1 MIVEIKTAPS
11 FAHLKHLTTSNG
23 LYEHAILDEPRPE
36 HGYCVDDVARA
47 LVLLCRE
54 PQLDLAFHQMLNL
67 YLDFTLQ
74 SISKNGACHNRMNAN
89 GLWTDKPGK
98 GDWWGR
104 AVWALGFSAVHAPE
118 EQQRSRATEGFRLLV
133 QTTSPDLTAISFAAL
148 GAGELLLAQPDES
161 SARKML
167 INARPRLTQSFTRSD
182 WLWPEP
188 RLRYSNGSVAEAVM
202 LTGWA
207 LQDSATVD
215 RGLVMLDFLLGVETR
230 LGHLSVTPVGGRGPG
245 ETEIGFDQQ
254 PIEVAAI
261 ADACARAWSITG
273 EIRWIEEL
281 KRAWGWF
288 LGDNDVG
295 ARMFDPDTGG
305 GYDGLHDR
313 GPNRNQGAESTIAM
327 LSTAQQAYW
336 VDRQYIP
343 IA

>member
-1 MIVEIKTAPS
+1 MIITLQQPS
-11 FAHLKHLTTSNG
+11 FAHLKRLTTVHG
-23 LYEHAILDEPRPE
+23 LQEHSLLDEPRLE
-36 HGYCVDDVARA
+36 HGHCLDDVARA
-47 LVLLCRE
+47 FVLLCRE
-54 PQLDLAFHQMLNL
+54 PQLDAETRDLLDL
-67 YLDFTLQ
+67 YLSFTYKA
-74 SISKNGACHNRMNAN
+74 ISDNGACHNRMDLD
-89 GLWTDKPGK
+89 GHWTDVPSI

-104 AVWALGFSAVHAPE
+104 ATWALGFGAVHAPE
-118 EQQRSRATEGFRLLV
+118 PEQRSRALSGFRILA
-133 QTTSPDLTAISFAAL
+133 QATSPDLRAMSFAAL
-148 GAGELLLAQPDES
+148 GAGELLLARPGEI
-161 SARKML
+161 SARKVL
-167 INARPRLTQSFTRSD
+167 EDARLRFTPSVRVD

-188 RLRYSNGSVAEAVM
+188 RLRYSNGSVAEAVI

-288 LGDNDVG
+288 LGDNDIGV
-295 ARMFDPDTGG
+295 RMFDPDTGG

-343 IA
+343 VA